1 MTVKQLLAGLVLCI
15 GISQLPAK
23 ELKVLTIGNSSSF
36 SVGKNLP
43 MIVHSFPDH
52 KLELTSAYINGCTF
66 EKHVANIKLA
76 EADRKKGIYTVA
88 VRNSA
93 SPTRPVEFKA
103 SLVELLKNQ
112 KYDIITIQQAS
123 TKSWEW
129 DSYEPFAGELI
140 RYIRKVQPKAEIV
153 IQQTWAFRADAPHFR
168 KPTFGQA
175 DMYEKLCEAN
185 RKLAEKYRLRVIPMG
200 DAVQLFRESSPV
212 KYQIPEEK
220 MAYPNL
226 PSSEGDAVGASLWRK
241 DPKSGENILLNDY
254 RGLNLDGQYMQGCL
268 WFGFLYDEPVEKI
281 KYAPKGMD
289 KEKVAL
295 LKECAE
301 RALSGWKQVK

>member
-23 ELKVLTIGNSSSF
+23 ELKVLTIGNNSSF
-36 SVGKNLP
+36 SVGKSLP

-52 KLELTSAYINGCTF
+52 KLELTSTYINGCTF
-66 EKHVANIKLA
+66 EKHVANIKQA
-76 EADRKKGIYTVA
+76 EADVKKGIYTVA
-88 VRNSA
+88 VRNSDN
-93 SPTRPVEFKA
+93 PTRPVEFKA
-103 SLVELLKNQ
+103 NLVDLLKNQ

-123 TKSWEW
+123 MKSWDW
-129 DSYEPFAGELI
+129 SSYEPFAGNLI
-140 RYIRKVQPKAEIV
+140 QYIRKFQPNAEIV
-153 IQQTWAFRADAPHFR
+153 IQQTWAFRADAPHFKKR
-168 KPTFGQA
+168 NFSQN
-175 DMYEKLCEAN
+175 DMYKMLCKAN
-185 RKLAEKYRLRVIPMG
+185 KQLAEKYQLREIPMG
-200 DAVQLFRESSPV
+200 DAVQLFRKNSPV
-212 KYQIPEEK
+212 KYQIPKKK

-241 DPKSGENILLNDY
+241 DQKSGENILLTDY

-295 LKECAE
+295 LKKCAE
-301 RALSGWKQVK
+301 KALSSCKQVK